1 MYKYEI
7 ELSELEYLAMQ
18 YVCMD
23 INEWVQNAVHDRAR
37 IAIEQVINDAIKEFL
52 DRGESIPGSK
62 EEIIQLAY
70 DREYLR
76 PLSVI
81 TQEELANNTPVI
93 T

>member
-1 MYKYEI
+1 MYEYNV

-23 INEWVQNAVHDRAR
+23 INEWIQNSVHDRAR
-37 IAIEQVINDAIKEFL
+37 MAIEQVINDAIKEFL
-52 DRGESIPGSK
+52 DKGESMPGSK

-70 DREYLR
+70 HRGYLR
-76 PLSVI
+76 PLSAV
-81 TQEELANNTPVI
+81 TQEELANNTPVL